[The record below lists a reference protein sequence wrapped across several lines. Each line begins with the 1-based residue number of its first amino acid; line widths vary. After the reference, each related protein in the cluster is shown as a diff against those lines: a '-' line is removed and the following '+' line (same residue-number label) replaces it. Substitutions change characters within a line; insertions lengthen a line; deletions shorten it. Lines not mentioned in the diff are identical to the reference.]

1 MGLAGDG
8 VGTDY
13 INVFHSFPL
22 GDFQGRPWL
31 RRWPWRAGGVH
42 IAVVGRFV
50 AGNGV
55 LVLMGDW
62 VRGERLCAGPS
73 PGNPPGRRE
82 KTPKESGTFGV

>member
-1 MGLAGDG
+1 MFSIRFPLGIFREGLGSGGGLGGLAGF
-8 VGTDY
+8 
-13 INVFHSFPL
+13 IL
-22 GDFQGRPWL
+22 
-31 RRWPWRAGGVH
+31 
-42 IAVVGRFV
+42 AVVGRFV